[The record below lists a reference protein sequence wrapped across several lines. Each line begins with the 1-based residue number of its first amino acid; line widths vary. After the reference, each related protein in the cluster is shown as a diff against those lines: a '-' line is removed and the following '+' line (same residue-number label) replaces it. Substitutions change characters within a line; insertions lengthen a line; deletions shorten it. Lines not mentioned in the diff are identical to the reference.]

1 MIWINK
7 HFKKV
12 IQLNEMEQVRH
23 IKDNSIPKV
32 KISKRKDEK
41 LGKQKLKS
49 NAKLDN
55 IYKL

>member
-12 IQLNEMEQVRH
+12 SQVNEMEQVRH

-32 KISKRKDEK
+32 TISKRKDK
-41 LGKQKLKS
+41 NLGKQKLKS